1 MFRTLRSPPMTIK
14 KILLITVFLSTLV
27 ACSSGTPN
35 EKILFDFE
43 TDADLDRIHW
53 KCFTLLKLTEDHAA
67 HGSKSL
73 QLELYPSDYPGLTP
87 KLNEKDWR
95 GCKALS
101 FDIYNPADNEQ
112 AISIRIDDREDY
124 PDYADRYNK
133 KFILKPGPNDISIPL
148 DKLITTGTK
157 RKLNLKRIHRLLIF
171 MGHPKEK
178 HVLYIDYLRLLGC
191 S

>member
-1 MFRTLRSPPMTIK
+1 MTVK

-27 ACSSGTPN
+27 ACSSGTSN
-35 EKILFDFE
+35 EQMLFDFE
-43 TDADLDRIHW
+43 TDTDLDRIHW
-53 KCFTLLKLTEDHAA
+53 KCFTLLKLTKEHAT

-73 QLELYPSDYPGLTP
+73 QLELYPSDYPGLMP
-87 KLNEKDWR
+87 KLDEKDWR

-124 PDYADRYNK
+124 PDFADRYNK
-133 KFILKPGPNDISIPL
+133 KFILKPGPNDVRIPL

-157 RKLNLKRIHRLLIF
+157 RKLNLKTVYRLLIF
-171 MGHPKEK
+171 MGQPQEK
-178 HVLYIDYLRLLGC
+178 HVLYIDYMRLLGC

>member
-1 MFRTLRSPPMTIK
+1 M
-14 KILLITVFLSTLV
+14 
-27 ACSSGTPN
+27 
-35 EKILFDFE
+35 LFDFE

-53 KCFTLLKLTEDHAA
+53 KCFTLLKLTKEHAT

-87 KLNEKDWR
+87 KLDEMDWR

-101 FDIYNPADNEQ
+101 FDIYNPADSEK
-112 AISIRIDDREDY
+112 AIIIRIDDREDY

-133 KFILKPGPNDISIPL
+133 KFILKPGQNDVSIPL
-148 DKLITTGTK
+148 DNLITTGSN
-157 RKLNLKRIHRLLIF
+157 RKLNLKRIYRLFIF
-171 MGHPKEK
+171 MWNPPEK